1 MKPEIWKDIKGYE
14 GLYKISN
21 HGRVKSLPK
30 NHRYGSKS
38 ERILKLGKTK
48 KQQNGLDY
56 PTVCLSKD
64 AIVVDYK
71 IHRLVAVAFIPNPEN
86 KYSVNHI
93 NGIKNDNSVE
103 NLEWATAS
111 EQNYHMWKTGL
122 ITISDKWIEAMKSNI
137 GRKHSVE
144 SKLKISKANKGHIAW
159 NKGMTKQQEY
169 EYRMDKKNTNRNLVG
184 ISN

>member
-1 MKPEIWKDIKGYE
+1 MEIWKDIKGYE
-14 GLYKISN
+14 GLYQISS

-38 ERILKLGKTK
+38 ERILKSGRTI
-48 KQQNGLDY
+48 KQRNGEDY
-56 PTVCLSKD
+56 PTVMLSKD
-64 AIVVDYK
+64 GIVGDYK
-71 IHRLVAVAFIPNPEN
+71 IHRLVAETFIPNPEN

-93 NGIKNDNSVE
+93 NGIKNDNRLE

-122 ITISDKWIEAMKSNI
+122 ITISDKWREAMKKCNTGKRLSDA
-137 GRKHSVE
+137 
-144 SKLKISKANKGHIAW
+144 SKQKISNANKGKTAW

-169 EYRMDKKNTNRNLVG
+169 EYRMVKNN
-184 ISN
+184 